1 MEARLMAIIEAE
13 LNTARLQHAK
23 TEVNSVREL
32 SDTGRAI
39 FNEQNTTNQLHY
51 RQNQGPRYIDESVAH
66 YISDFTDDVK
76 MPLENHPF
84 V

>member
-23 TEVNSVREL
+23 TEVNRVREL

-39 FNEQNTTNQLHY
+39 FNEQNTTNQL
-51 RQNQGPRYIDESVAH
+51 RYIHNQVPI
-66 YISDFTDDVK
+66 YIY
-76 MPLENHPF
+76 
-84 V
+84 